1 MTMAIGYTNCS
12 NTTLLHRSSLST
24 YPSTQSSHPRLLKP
38 VPGSKRGL
46 AVSTGSGLE
55 EDDHL
60 MAFELFRRAVPCC
73 AAGGSGYR
81 GFIMIIQS
89 HMRTMVLVYKD
100 VHNWVILFG

>member
-1 MTMAIGYTNCS
+1 MAIGYTNCS

-24 YPSTQSSHPRLLKP
+24 YPSTKSSHPRLLKP

-89 HMRTMVLVYKD
+89 HMLVYKD
-100 VHNWVILFG
+100 LHNWVILFG